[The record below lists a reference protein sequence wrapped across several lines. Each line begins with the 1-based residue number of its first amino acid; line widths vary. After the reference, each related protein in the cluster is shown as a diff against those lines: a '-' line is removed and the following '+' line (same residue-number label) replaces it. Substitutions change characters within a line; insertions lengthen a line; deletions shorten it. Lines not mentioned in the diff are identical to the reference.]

1 MLFSPLTEAI
11 EVLSLTPYGLVLAA
25 AVLGLATTLLVGCSV
40 PGTLVPLSFTS
51 GLLLGTGGIVVI
63 ALGAVAGSHILFTLS
78 RGALAD
84 RIRLRLG
91 PRLQPVERH
100 LARGGAL
107 YVVGARITGV
117 PHVVVTLAC
126 ALAGM
131 SARTFGG
138 ASLLGMLPA
147 IGLAATAGAAF

>member
-1 MLFSPLTEAI
+1 MLLGPLPEAI
-11 EVLSLTPYGLVLAA
+11 EALRLMPYGLVLAA

-51 GLLLGTGGIVVI
+51 GLLLGTGGIVVV

-78 RGALAD
+78 RGTLAD
-84 RIRLRLG
+84 RIKVRLG
-91 PRLQPVERH
+91 PRLQPVEQH
-100 LARGGAL
+100 LARGGAM

-117 PHVVVTLAC
+117 PHLVVTLAS

-131 SARTFGG
+131 SARTFAS

-147 IGLAATAGAAF
+147 IGLAASAGAAL